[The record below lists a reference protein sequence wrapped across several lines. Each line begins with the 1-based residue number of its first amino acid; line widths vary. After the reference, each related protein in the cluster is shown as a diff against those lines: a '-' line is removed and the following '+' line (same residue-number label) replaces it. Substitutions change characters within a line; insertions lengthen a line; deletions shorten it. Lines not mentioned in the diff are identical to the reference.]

1 VTFSRHDVRDGASFL
16 ECGSLPVFCRFLV
29 MEPWKPNQVFALR
42 GRALCGL
49 GAAVERVLQIVTFS
63 RIAARFSQRR
73 KNEHIMILRIVIGI
87 VAGAALGFAWH
98 KLVGCS
104 TGACPLT
111 ANPYISTIYGA
122 ILGVL
127 VATSVR

>member
-1 VTFSRHDVRDGASFL
+1 
-16 ECGSLPVFCRFLV
+16 
-29 MEPWKPNQVFALR
+29 
-42 GRALCGL
+42 
-49 GAAVERVLQIVTFS
+49 
-63 RIAARFSQRR
+63 
-73 KNEHIMILRIVIGI
+73 MILRIVIGI